1 MSTTSQPT
9 PPTRALVRTRPQR
22 TVSCWCHNRQTTH
35 WILWYVIN
43 SEFLP
48 PPFLHILF
56 FPFVFAPLR
65 KLRKERLMPSQ
76 NWPTWKKNMTLA
88 IISLASMAGTLQ
100 GLANSSG
107 LFQQAENYHKT
118 AIQITYSLAASNA
131 GLAVGPL
138 FWTPLALRFGRC
150 AAIFWGTLLTLLFN
164 VWGARCT
171 GESDYISFTLSRLFA
186 SIAGSCATTSS
197 SPFSFCIFRLLPCT
211 ENSSRPN

>member
-1 MSTTSQPT
+1 
-9 PPTRALVRTRPQR
+9 
-22 TVSCWCHNRQTTH
+22 
-35 WILWYVIN
+35 
-43 SEFLP
+43 
-48 PPFLHILF
+48 
-56 FPFVFAPLR
+56 
-65 KLRKERLMPSQ
+65 MPSQ